1 MNLRKALSCLSFAVA
16 VTGVSLVSAQQPA
29 QPKPAQPGVQVQVQP
44 GGVRTTA
51 QPGQPGQR
59 AGWQSNDQTFATCLT
74 IDNQEEIAIA
84 KFAESKTDN
93 KDVKEFASM
102 LVTDHEAFIK
112 KLEKFA
118 PEASRNNSLNSD
130 QPQTSEKTERTTT
143 STNSAVQPAGGA
155 APAQPG
161 RTIQQT
167 AGTQP
172 QQGQIDF
179 VQLHREMA
187 AQCLAD
193 SKKRLSEKSGDEFAQ
208 CFVGFQIAKHA
219 AMNTKLTVLQRH
231 ASPELKEILASA
243 SETVKEHQAHA
254 EKLMDKLA
262 SADQKSDSKAKDRK
276 SDKSE

>member
-1 MNLRKALSCLSFAVA
+1 MNLRKALSCLSFAVS

-29 QPKPAQPGVQVQVQP
+29 QPKPAQPGVPVQAQP
-44 GGVRTTA
+44 GTVRTTV

-84 KFAESKTDN
+84 KFAQSKTDN
-93 KDVKEFASM
+93 EDVKDFASM
-102 LVTDHEAFIK
+102 LISDHEAFIK

-130 QPQTSEKTERTTT
+130 QPQTSENAPRTTT
-143 STNSAVQPAGGA
+143 SVVQPAGGA

-161 RTIQQT
+161 RAIQQT

-193 SKKRLSEKSGDEFAQ
+193 SKKALSEKSDEEFAK

-219 AMNTKLTVLQRH
+219 SMSTKLTVLQRH

-243 SETVKEHQAHA
+243 SETVKEHQEHA
-254 EKLMDKLA
+254 EKLMEKLA
-262 SADQKSDSKAKDRK
+262 KTDQKSDSKPKERK
-276 SDKSE
+276 SE

>member
-1 MNLRKALSCLSFAVA
+1 MNLRNALSFLSFAVS
-16 VTGVSLVSAQQPA
+16 VTGASLLFAQQPA
-29 QPKPAQPGVQVQVQP
+29 QPRPAQPGVQVQVQP

-84 KFAESKTDN
+84 KFAQSKTDN
-93 KDVKEFASM
+93 KDVKDFASM
-102 LVTDHEAFIK
+102 LINDHEAFIK

-118 PEASRNNSLNSD
+118 PEASKNNSLNSD
-130 QPQTSEKTERTTT
+130 PSNSEKTERTTT
-143 STNSAVQPAGGA
+143 STTAVQPAGGA

-167 AGTQP
+167 SGTQP

-187 AQCLAD
+187 AQCLTD
-193 SKKRLSEKSGDEFAQ
+193 SKKKLSEKSGDEFAQ

-219 AMNTKLTVLQRH
+219 AMSTKLTVLQRH

-243 SETVKEHQAHA
+243 SETVKEHQEHA
-254 EKLMDKLA
+254 EKLMEQLA
-262 SADQKSDSKAKDRK
+262 QAEKSDSKKERRE
-276 SDKSE
+276 KSE